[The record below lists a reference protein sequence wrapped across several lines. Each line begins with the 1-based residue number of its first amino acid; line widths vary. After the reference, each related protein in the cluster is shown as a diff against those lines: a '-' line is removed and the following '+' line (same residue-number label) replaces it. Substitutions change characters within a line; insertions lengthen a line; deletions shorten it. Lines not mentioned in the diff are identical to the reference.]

1 MTEQA
6 ELKRLVNGGLAY
18 KVALRMAEQARDKVA
33 SEIERLRSARGI
45 DADRQQQAAA
55 RGQPGLRDYQEQVTK
70 FELQE
75 QHLVRSLA
83 EAKDNLRLLRTQHAK
98 DAFGQRD
105 AEVVREQDLRRT
117 AICEAEALMVRAAQ
131 ALTSNWN
138 PPEAVTRGFLQ
149 RFGDLLSVSWADGQV
164 SPAVRNR
171 SNERLSSI
179 FTGSRAA

>member
-1 MTEQA
+1 MTPELKA
-6 ELKRLVNGGLAY
+6 ELSSGLTFKA
-18 KVALRMAEQARDKVA
+18 ALRMAEQARDKA
-33 SEIERLRSARGI
+33 TAEIERLRSARGVE
-45 DADRQQQAAA
+45 ADGQHEAIQ
-55 RGQPGLRDYQEQVTK
+55 RGQPGLRVYMERGAQFD
-70 FELQE
+70 LQE
-75 QHLVRSLA
+75 QQLVRSLA
-83 EAKDNLRLLRTQHAK
+83 EAKEKLRLLRTQEAK
-98 DAFGQRD
+98 EAFALRD